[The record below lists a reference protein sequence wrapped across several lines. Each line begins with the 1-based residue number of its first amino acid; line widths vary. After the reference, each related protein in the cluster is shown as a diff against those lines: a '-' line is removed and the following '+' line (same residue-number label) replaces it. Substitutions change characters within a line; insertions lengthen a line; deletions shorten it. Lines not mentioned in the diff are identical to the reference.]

1 MIELST
7 LTSKG
12 QFTIPVRLR
21 RELELHAGDRL
32 DCFIEND
39 RLIIVP
45 AKGSIKN
52 LKGCVPAPVLPVS
65 IDDMS
70 RAVADEAASHMH
82 GTVL

>member
-1 MIELST
+1 MDPST

-12 QFTIPVRLR
+12 QFTIPVKLR

-32 DCFIEND
+32 DCFIEDD

-52 LKGCVPAPVLPVS
+52 LKGCVSAPKSAIS
-65 IDDMS
+65 IEDMNN
-70 RAVADEAASHMH
+70 AVADTAAAQMRDAS
-82 GTVL
+82 L